1 MSQLLTDEIGQAFEV
16 TDESNIRLHGLTTIN
31 TNISVVNNITNF
43 ISTSFGPC
51 GMDKILQSKDDEI
64 TVTNDGATI
73 LKEMDMTDNDIAK
86 LFVQLSES
94 QDNEIGDGTTGVL
107 ILANGLLQNSKQL
120 MDKGIH
126 PIRIAEFYDSA
137 LSKAIEHLKNISESI
152 NNKKEAMLNAARTSL
167 HSKVVSKAIDKFA
180 NICVEAILSVA
191 DIERQDVD
199 FSLINYEKRIGCDV
213 AETELV
219 RGMVIKK
226 EFSHPQMKKEF
237 KNVKIALLACPFEPP
252 KLKNKHNL
260 LIKNPEEYKALQKY
274 EREVFLDMIKFLKDA
289 KVDLVM
295 CQWGFDDEAN
305 SLLMENNL
313 PAIRWVGGNDLDLIA
328 LHIQGNIISR
338 FEDIKEEDLGQA
350 DVKETSD
357 GTDNEKFITIQN
369 NKQSKA
375 VTIIVK
381 GGNDMI
387 IEEAKR
393 SIQDGLCAVRNVLIS
408 DRIVYGGGSAEIS
421 ISLHLEQESKTCVG
435 EEEEC
440 MIAFSRALEQIPLL
454 LAKNSGLDALKV
466 LTNLRKKQNGTKNH
480 FLGVDCLEN
489 SEENMKKLNI
499 FDTLKSKIRQLQM
512 ATQFASTILK
522 INDVIVSGNK

>member
-1 MSQLLTDEIGQAFEV
+1 MAYFITKNKFLICNIFTLMSQLLTDEIGQAFEV

-274 EREVFLDMIKFLKDA
+274 EREVFLDMIKIF
-289 KVDLVM
+289 
-295 CQWGFDDEAN
+295 
-305 SLLMENNL
+305 
-313 PAIRWVGGNDLDLIA
+313 
-328 LHIQGNIISR
+328 
-338 FEDIKEEDLGQA
+338 
-350 DVKETSD
+350 
-357 GTDNEKFITIQN
+357 
-369 NKQSKA
+369 
-375 VTIIVK
+375 
-381 GGNDMI
+381 
-387 IEEAKR
+387 KR
-393 SIQDGLCAVRNVLIS
+393 C
-408 DRIVYGGGSAEIS
+408 
-421 ISLHLEQESKTCVG
+421 
-435 EEEEC
+435 
-440 MIAFSRALEQIPLL
+440 
-454 LAKNSGLDALKV
+454 
-466 LTNLRKKQNGTKNH
+466 
-480 FLGVDCLEN
+480 
-489 SEENMKKLNI
+489 
-499 FDTLKSKIRQLQM
+499 
-512 ATQFASTILK
+512 
-522 INDVIVSGNK
+522 